1 MYMNFCWV
9 DLLLYGILHLY
20 KYSWKRFTYICSIRN
35 YSIIILLLR
44 ACRSHRTVSCHIKSV
59 AAHIILDDTC
69 PPSLT
74 AICSLSAVVM
84 RLKYTNLCHA
94 TDVHNERGIADD
106 GPSGGFG
113 LILASSCVEDH
124 VVVFEYSGKS
134 IVLCTLRWCARV
146 ILLVKQCIMRRYY
159 AHFSEVACMMP
170 DPPA

>member
-1 MYMNFCWV
+1 MVYFTCTNTH
-9 DLLLYGILHLY
+9 GSALH
-20 KYSWKRFTYICSIRN
+20 TYVCSIRN
-35 YSIIILLLR
+35 YSIIILLLCV
-44 ACRSHRTVSCHIKSV
+44 CRSHRTVSCHVKSV

-84 RLKYTNLCHA
+84 RLKYTNLCQA
-94 TDVHNERGIADD
+94 TDVHNESGIAGD
-106 GPSGGFG
+106 GPSEGFG

-124 VVVFEYSGKS
+124 VVVFKYSGKS

-159 AHFSEVACMMP
+159 AHYFLKLHA
-170 DPPA
+170 